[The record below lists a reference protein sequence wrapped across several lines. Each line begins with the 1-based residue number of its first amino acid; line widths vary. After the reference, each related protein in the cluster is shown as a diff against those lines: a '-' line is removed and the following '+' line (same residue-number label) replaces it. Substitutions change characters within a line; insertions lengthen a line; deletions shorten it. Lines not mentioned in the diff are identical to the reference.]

1 MISSNCKIEYRSCR
15 ITHIISVLVVTRMVK
30 IGLIGTGMLGE
41 AVGLHLLKSGFSLC
55 VYNRTKSKTKSLEEN
70 GAIISDTPKHLAQSS
85 ELIITCVKDGDAAEQ
100 IMFGQDGIVAG
111 KHDGLA
117 VAEMSTISPNSAIQN
132 SKRLNEEKISS
143 LETPVMGGPNVAID
157 GKLVLMASGD
167 RDVFDKYK
175 QVFDTIA
182 NKTFFL
188 GKSGSAHSIKIAM
201 NLQISLLALALAE
214 GITLTKKA
222 GFDPEKFLE
231 ILNSTYF
238 KTGMSENKA
247 HKMIRNEFEP
257 TFTLKNLKKDLEII
271 TAAAKDFGAV
281 LPMAERANE
290 IYAEAVEAGFGEI
303 DYTGILAYIKKLS
316 EN

>member
-1 MISSNCKIEYRSCR
+1 
-15 ITHIISVLVVTRMVK
+15 MVK
-30 IGLIGTGMLGE
+30 IGLVGTGMLGE
-41 AVGLHLLKSGFSLC
+41 AVGLHLIKSGHSL
-55 VYNRTKSKTKSLEEN
+55 VAYNRTKSKTSNLEKN
-70 GAIISDTPKHLAQSS
+70 GAIISDTPKHVAESS
-85 ELIITCVKDGDAAEQ
+85 ELVITCVKDADAVDDVLFA
-100 IMFGQDGIVAG
+100 QDGIVAG
-111 KHDGLA
+111 NHDGLV
-117 VAEMSTISPNSAIQN
+117 VAEMSTINPSNAMQN
-132 SKRLNEEKISS
+132 SKRLGEEGINS
-143 LETPVMGGPNVAID
+143 LEIPVMGGPNVAID

-167 RDVFDKYK
+167 KNIFDKYK

-201 NLQISLLALALAE
+201 NLQISLLALALSE

-247 HKMIRNEFEP
+247 HKMIRDEFEP
-257 TFTLKNLKKDLEII
+257 TFTLKNLKKDLGII
-271 TAAAKDFGAV
+271 TDTAKDFGAV
-281 LPMAERANE
+281 LPMAERANK
-290 IYAEAVEAGFGEI
+290 IYADAVEAGFGEI

-316 EN
+316 ED

>member
-1 MISSNCKIEYRSCR
+1 
-15 ITHIISVLVVTRMVK
+15 MVK

-41 AVGLHLLKSGFSLC
+41 AVGLHLLKSGFSLA
-55 VYNRTKSKTKSLEEN
+55 VHNRTKSKTKSLEEN
-70 GAIISDTPKHLAQSS
+70 GAVISDTPKDVAQSS
-85 ELIITCVKDGDAAEQ
+85 ELIITCVKDGDAVEQ
-100 IMFGQDGIVAG
+100 VLFGQDGIVAG
-111 KHDGLA
+111 KHDGLV
-117 VAEMSTISPNSAIQN
+117 VAEMSTINPKSAIEN
-132 SKRLNEEKISS
+132 SKKLRDEDIDS
-143 LETPVMGGPNVAID
+143 LEIPVMGGPNVAID

-167 RDVFDKYK
+167 RDVFNKYR
-175 QVFDTIA
+175 QVFDTVA

-188 GKSGSAHSIKIAM
+188 GDSGSAHSIKIAM

-238 KTGMSENKA
+238 KTGMSEKKA
-247 HKMIRNEFEP
+247 YKMIKGDFEP
-257 TFTLKNLKKDLEII
+257 TFTLKNLKKDLDII
-271 TAAAKDFGAV
+271 TRTAKDFDAV

-290 IYAEAVEAGFGEI
+290 IYSDALKAGFGET

-316 EN
+316 ED

>member
-1 MISSNCKIEYRSCR
+1 
-15 ITHIISVLVVTRMVK
+15 MVK
-30 IGLIGTGMLGE
+30 IGLVGTGMLGE
-41 AVGLHLLKSGFSLC
+41 AVGLHLLKSGHSLTA
-55 VYNRTKSKTKSLEEN
+55 YNRTKSKTSNLEKN
-70 GAIISDTPKHLAQSS
+70 GAVVSDTPKEAAGLS
-85 ELIITCVKDGDAAEQ
+85 ELVITCVKDANAVDEVLFAKN
-100 IMFGQDGIVAG
+100 GIVAG
-111 KHDGLA
+111 KHDGLVIA
-117 VAEMSTISPNSAIQN
+117 DMSTINPNSAIQN
-132 SKRLNEEKISS
+132 SKSLAEEGISS
-143 LETPVMGGPNVAID
+143 LEIPVMGGPNVAID

-167 RDVFDKYK
+167 KDVFDKYK

-201 NLQISLLALALAE
+201 NLQISLLALALSE

-247 HKMIRNEFEP
+247 HKMIRDEFEP
-257 TFTLKNLKKDLEII
+257 TFTLKNLKKDLGII
-271 TAAAKDFGAV
+271 VETANEFGAV
-281 LPMAERANE
+281 LPMAKRANE

-303 DYTGILAYIKKLS
+303 DYTGILAYIRKLS
-316 EN
+316 ED

>member
-1 MISSNCKIEYRSCR
+1 M
-15 ITHIISVLVVTRMVK
+15 TK
-30 IGLIGTGMLGE
+30 IGLAGTGMLGE
-41 AVGLHLLKSGFSLC
+41 AVGLHLLESGHSLTA
-55 VYNRTKSKTKSLEEN
+55 YNRTKSKTSSLEKN
-70 GAIISDTPKHLAQSS
+70 GATIVGTPKNVAESS
-85 ELIITCVKDGDAAEQ
+85 ELVITCVKDADAVEQ
-100 IMFGQDGIVAG
+100 ILFRQDGVVAG
-111 KHDGLA
+111 KHEGLA
-117 VAEMSTISPNSAIQN
+117 VAEMSTINPSNAIQN
-132 SKRLNEEKISS
+132 SKRLGEEGINS
-143 LETPVMGGPNVAID
+143 LEIPVMGGPNVAIH
-157 GKLVLMASGD
+157 GQLVLMASGD
-167 RDVFDKYK
+167 RDIFDKYK

-201 NLQISLLALALAE
+201 NLQISLLALALSE

-247 HKMIRNEFEP
+247 HKMVRDEFEP
-257 TFTLKNLKKDLEII
+257 TFTLKNLKKDLDII

-281 LPMAERANE
+281 LPIAERANE
-290 IYAEAVEAGFGEI
+290 IYSDAVEAGFGEI

-316 EN
+316 ED

>member
-1 MISSNCKIEYRSCR
+1 
-15 ITHIISVLVVTRMVK
+15 MVK

-55 VYNRTKSKTKSLEEN
+55 VYNRTKSKTKSLEEY
-70 GAIISDTPKHLAQSS
+70 GAFKSDTPKHLAQSS
-85 ELIITCVKDGDAAEQ
+85 ELIIICVKDGDASEQ
-100 IMFGQDGIVAG
+100 VMFGQDGIVAG
-111 KHDGLA
+111 KHDGLT
-117 VAEMSTISPNSAIQN
+117 VAEMSTINPNSAIQN
-132 SKRLNEEKISS
+132 SKRLNDEGINS
-143 LETPVMGGPNVAID
+143 LEIPVMGGPNVAID

-201 NLQISLLALALAE
+201 NLQISLLALALSE

-247 HKMIRNEFEP
+247 HKMIKDEFEP
-257 TFTLKNLKKDLEII
+257 TFTLKNLQKDLGII
-271 TAAAKDFGAV
+271 TEAAKDFGAV

-290 IYAEAVEAGFGEI
+290 IYRDAVDAGFGEI

-316 EN
+316 KD

>member
-1 MISSNCKIEYRSCR
+1 
-15 ITHIISVLVVTRMVK
+15 
-30 IGLIGTGMLGE
+30 
-41 AVGLHLLKSGFSLC
+41 
-55 VYNRTKSKTKSLEEN
+55 
-70 GAIISDTPKHLAQSS
+70 
-85 ELIITCVKDGDAAEQ
+85 
-100 IMFGQDGIVAG
+100 
-111 KHDGLA
+111 
-117 VAEMSTISPNSAIQN
+117 MSTINPKSAIQN
-132 SKRLNEEKISS
+132 SKRLGDEGINS
-143 LETPVMGGPNVAID
+143 LEIPVMGGPNVAID
-157 GKLVLMASGD
+157 GKLVLMASGNK
-167 RDVFDKYK
+167 DVFDKYK

-201 NLQISLLALALAE
+201 NLQISLLALALSE

-238 KTGMSENKA
+238 KTGMSEKKA
-247 HKMIRNEFEP
+247 HKMIRDEFEP

-271 TAAAKDFGAV
+271 TETAKESGAI
-281 LPMAERANE
+281 LPMANRANE

>member
-1 MISSNCKIEYRSCR
+1 
-15 ITHIISVLVVTRMVK
+15 MVK

-41 AVGLHLLKSGFSLC
+41 AVGLHLLKSGHSLTA
-55 VYNRTKSKTKSLEEN
+55 YNRTKSKTSNLEKN
-70 GAIISDTPKHLAQSS
+70 GAVVSDTPKEAAGLS
-85 ELIITCVKDGDAAEQ
+85 ELVITCVKDANAVDEVLFAKN
-100 IMFGQDGIVAG
+100 GIVAG
-111 KHDGLA
+111 KHDGLVIA
-117 VAEMSTISPNSAIQN
+117 DMSTINPNSAIQN
-132 SKRLNEEKISS
+132 SKSLAEEGISS
-143 LETPVMGGPNVAID
+143 LEIPVMGGPNVAID

-167 RDVFDKYK
+167 KDVFDKYK

-201 NLQISLLALALAE
+201 NLQISLLALALSE

-247 HKMIRNEFEP
+247 HKMIRDEFEP
-257 TFTLKNLKKDLEII
+257 TFTLKNLKKDLGII
-271 TAAAKDFGAV
+271 TDTAKDFGAV
-281 LPMAERANE
+281 LPMAERANK
-290 IYAEAVEAGFGEI
+290 IYADAVEAGFGEI

-316 EN
+316 ED